1 MPHLGAGQPGPNM
14 LWDYRDQ
21 LLSVDLGGGGT
32 AHYVYDGAGQRVRKR
47 WEKNGGALVEERI
60 YLGGFEIF
68 RAHAGAVAANNV
80 TLERETLHLMGGAQ
94 RLALVETR
102 THNPA
107 ADDGAPRRAIRYQ
120 HGNHLG
126 SISLELDEQA
136 RIISYEEYAPY
147 GSTTYSAVRSQTET
161 AKRYRYTGMERD
173 EESGFGYHGARY
185 YVPWLGR
192 WTRCDPIG
200 IKGGLSLYVY
210 AGAAP
215 TRLVD
220 PDGNEPQLHPNF
232 DNGWTYKSMPGIT
245 FYKSDEG
252 YVYTDD
258 GQNLQSLD
266 TKHFAII
273 ESSGVPVMN
282 HLDDTAY
289 EIPAQLLAENP
300 GEVSSA
306 GTRWQAKGPRQFYQN
321 PVAMHRAMRGYSTT
335 GRLDYTN
342 DADIWEAGHGCAAC
356 HVEHFTNGAP
366 TNDQLD
372 LNRYTKVALLTK
384 VARDFVAFG
393 TGGYDPM
400 DPFTMLRMGVKT
412 ASLSSRPPTVKEPTP
427 GKPSADEP
435 TAMAPTVG
443 TAKADPTLTNA
454 AANVT
459 PKAGRFDI
467 AVHADTKS
475 FWVRTGPGKNDWA
488 KIPTERVADFMKS
501 KGYTGGPV
509 RLIACE
515 SGALPNGPAQK
526 LANELGTGVMAPTG
540 KVWIHPDGRL
550 TIGAT
555 PSVSTGKWVWFAPK
569 K

>member
-1 MPHLGAGQPGPNM
+1 
-14 LWDYRDQ
+14 
-21 LLSVDLGGGGT
+21 
-32 AHYVYDGAGQRVRKR
+32 
-47 WEKNGGALVEERI
+47 
-60 YLGGFEIF
+60 
-68 RAHAGAVAANNV
+68 
-80 TLERETLHLMGGAQ
+80 
-94 RLALVETR
+94 
-102 THNPA
+102 
-107 ADDGAPRRAIRYQ
+107 
-120 HGNHLG
+120 
-126 SISLELDEQA
+126 
-136 RIISYEEYAPY
+136 
-147 GSTTYSAVRSQTET
+147 
-161 AKRYRYTGMERD
+161 
-173 EESGFGYHGARY
+173 
-185 YVPWLGR
+185 
-192 WTRCDPIG
+192 
-200 IKGGLSLYVY
+200 
-210 AGAAP
+210 
-215 TRLVD
+215 
-220 PDGNEPQLHPNF
+220 
-232 DNGWTYKSMPGIT
+232 MPGLT

-252 YVYTDD
+252 YVFTDD

-266 TKHFAII
+266 SKHFAII

-282 HLDDTAY
+282 HLDETAY

-306 GTRWQAKGPRQFYQN
+306 GTRWHANGPRQFYQN

-335 GRLDYTN
+335 GRLDYTK

-372 LNRYTKVALLTK
+372 LDRYTKVALLTK
-384 VARDFVAFG
+384 VGRDFVSFA
-393 TGGYDPM
+393 TGGYDPT

-412 ASLSSRPPTVKEPTP
+412 ASARPPNVKEPTP
-427 GKPSADEP
+427 GKSPTVDEP
-435 TAMAPTVG
+435 TPMAPTVG
-443 TAKADPTLTNA
+443 TRKADPVLTDA

-515 SGALPNGPAQK
+515 AGALPTGPAQK
-526 LANELGTGVMAPTG
+526 LANEIGTGVMAPTG

-555 PSVSTGKWVWFAPK
+555 PSVNTGKWVWFAPK
-569 K
+569 KK